1 MANYC
6 QVTGKRRTTG
16 FNVSHSHRK
25 TKRSFMPN
33 LHKHRFWAPTLA
45 RYINLTVSA
54 KGMRIIDKKGI
65 DVIIQELTENGE
77 KI

>member
-6 QVTGKRRTTG
+6 QITGKRRTTG

-33 LHKHRFWAPTLA
+33 LHKHRFWVDFLG

-65 DVIIQELTENGE
+65 EATVQELLERGE